1 MRAREGHPL
10 LVTEKG
16 EAAPGRWDQNERT
29 QTDAASSRG
38 SARNDR
44 PGAIGTTR
52 AVTVRDQASRRRWQV
67 ENKHAA
73 GHHVLTRLGS
83 ENQTLYHPL

>member
-1 MRAREGHPL
+1 MRAREGHLL

-16 EAAPGRWDQNERT
+16 EAAPGRCDQNERI

-38 SARNDR
+38 SARNDG
-44 PGAIGTTR
+44 PGVIGTTR
-52 AVTVRDQASRRRWQV
+52 AVTVRDQASRHRWQV

-73 GHHVLTRLGS
+73 GNHVFTRLGS
-83 ENQTLYHPL
+83 ENQALYHPV